1 MVITT
6 EHATLLQRLLE
17 AGEQG
22 LSLAPDQAA
31 LALELEVQ
39 ALVRVDPAGRAALTL
54 QGETLAQALAQ
65 AVRQHGLPSPEK
77 WDAGWR
83 WLGTEIIAM
92 LDAARRAGVVGP
104 WAREALQ
111 ARGLAAPVRDRE
123 RGREAVLLTEPGN
136 TIYDL
141 SQRLHPRLLIT
152 AGLAEVIRKTP
163 LGPTTA
169 DELPTGSHEEHLL
182 EGVRLIA
189 YSLPASDVYAYT
201 ALGQAV
207 KRALAAGGFAAE
219 GEVLNEDLLYRL
231 AGLADG
237 EPVSPGA
244 LETLQALGYVGAEGE
259 LLPAGEWAL
268 EALRLWLDGPRAEVW
283 SFAVEQEEVEVLRAI
298 AHLWVKAEANPHPH
312 EAPTFENLRREM
324 IDRKVRDYKDLL
336 ERYGRRLEEMPE
348 KVREIARRFAEARDL
363 ARWYDD
369 NFELREALFS
379 LEAFDLI
386 RTADDGNGREVFT
399 VTGHGRAVLEDQGD
413 APRDIPSTAVKAI
426 TITRK
431 RFSAPNLA
439 WWEEARQAGLV
450 DRGPTRSGW
459 LYASLAERVRR
470 QPFLSAHEMEVF
482 HHLPARGM
490 DVERLREELADHLP
504 EEHLTWAL
512 EKLEARRLIDLLPDG
527 NIVETEAGEAM
538 DRALSGLEGVG
549 HPVNPIYYR
558 VLRALASVG
567 TLYARE
573 KRVRIL
579 PRRVEQAIERSGLPR
594 ETFENALEGM
604 RAVGL
609 VGRNSIHEAG
619 LDLLAAVEAMN
630 PREGLQG
637 YVEAETPPVGETEAA
652 AGSAGG

>member
-6 EHATLLQRLLE
+6 EHATLLQRLRE

-22 LSLAPDQAA
+22 LSLAPEDAP

-39 ALVRVDPAGRAALTL
+39 ALVRVDPAGRATLTL

-65 AVRQHGLPSPEK
+65 AVREHGLPSPEK

-111 ARGLAAPVRDRE
+111 ARGLAAPARDRE
-123 RGREAVLLTEPGN
+123 RGREAVQLTGPGE
-136 TIYDL
+136 TLFDL
-141 SQRLHPRLLIT
+141 YQRLHPRLLIT
-152 AGLAEVIRKTP
+152 AELAEVIRETP

-182 EGVRLIA
+182 EGMRLIA

-207 KRALAAGGFAAE
+207 KRALAAGGFAPE

-231 AGLADG
+231 AEVADG

-244 LETLQALGYVGAEGE
+244 LETLQALGYVGADGE

-298 AHLWVKAEANPHPH
+298 AHLWEKAEANPH

-336 ERYGRRLEEMPE
+336 ERYGRRLEEMPK
-348 KVREIARRFAEARDL
+348 KVQEIARRFAEAKDL

-369 NFELREALFS
+369 NFELREALYS

-386 RTADDGNGREVFT
+386 QTADDGDGREVFQLT
-399 VTGHGRAVLEDQGD
+399 EHGRAVLEDQGE
-413 APRDIPSTAVKAI
+413 APRDISSTAVKAI
-426 TITRK
+426 TMTRK

-450 DRGPTRSGW
+450 DREPTRSGW

-470 QPFLSAHEMEVF
+470 KPFLSAHEMEVF

-490 DVERLREELADHLP
+490 DVDRLREELADHFP
-504 EEHLTWAL
+504 EEHLIWAL

-538 DRALSGLEGVG
+538 DRALAGLEGVG
-549 HPVNPIYYR
+549 YPVNPIYYR

-567 TLYARE
+567 TLYAKE

-579 PRRVEQAIERSGLPR
+579 PRRMEQALERSGLPR

-619 LDLLAAVEAMN
+619 LELLAAVEAMN
-630 PREGLQG
+630 PRQDLEG
-637 YVEAETPPVGETEAA
+637 YAEAETLAA
-652 AGSAGG
+652 DAAQAPGD